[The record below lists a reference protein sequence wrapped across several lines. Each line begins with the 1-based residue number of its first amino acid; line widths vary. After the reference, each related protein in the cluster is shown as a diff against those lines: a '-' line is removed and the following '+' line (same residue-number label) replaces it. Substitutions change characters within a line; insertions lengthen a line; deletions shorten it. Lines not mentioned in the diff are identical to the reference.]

1 MRLLIILSS
10 SFALFACKHA
20 AQGPPPQMPP
30 SVVGVKKIVTEPLVE
45 WEEFSARVEAVEIVE
60 LRPRVSGYIDRV
72 LFTAGQLVEK
82 DAILFEIDPLP
93 YQVKQ
98 AQTAAMLSRAD
109 AALSSAQ
116 SEFNRVNELLAA
128 RAMTREEADARQSA
142 LLQAQASQ
150 AAAKAE
156 NDAALLDLDRTKVRS
171 PISGKIS
178 RAMVTQGNQVSG
190 QPGQSTVLTTIV
202 SIDPVFAYADIDEN
216 TLLRVQKAIA
226 EKKVKLDE
234 KGRIPVELQLSDE
247 KTFVH
252 KGWFESLDNR
262 VSATTGSI
270 ILRSI
275 IPNENGKLL
284 PGMFARIR
292 IPLSEEVP
300 TILLEETA
308 LKTDQGQKFVFVIDE
323 KSTAQYRAVVLG
335 PSVGQRRIIRSGLEV
350 GDTVVVNGLAKIFMP
365 GMPVQPEMITP

>member
-1 MRLLIILSS
+1 
-10 SFALFACKHA
+10 
-20 AQGPPPQMPP
+20 MPP

-202 SIDPVFAYADIDEN
+202 SIDPVFAYANIDEN